1 MDFKYIDI
9 HSHLNLE
16 PLKKDRD
23 AVLRRMHEHEV
34 ATITIGVDY
43 ETSKEAVEIAEAYD
57 FIWAGLGLHPT
68 DNTSEEFDIEK
79 YKELAQNKKVVC
91 IGECGLD
98 YFRDQSEETKIR
110 QKEIF
115 RKHIELALAV
125 DKPLMIHARPSK
137 GTMDAYFDALEILE
151 EHKNALVKGGGN
163 SSALRGNFH
172 FFVGNVEVAKRA
184 LELGFTMS
192 FDGPITFAR
201 DYDEVIKFIPLDFIM
216 AETDAP
222 FAAPVPH
229 RGKTCE
235 PYMVTEIVK
244 KIAEIKGLPES
255 EVESAILAN
264 AKRVFGL

>member
-43 ETSKEAVEIAEAYD
+43 ETSREAVEIAKAYD
-57 FIWAGLGLHPT
+57 FIWAGVGMHPT
-68 DNTSEEFDIEK
+68 DNTSEDFDIEK
-79 YKELAQNKKVVC
+79 YKVLAQNKKVVC

-98 YFRDQSEETKIR
+98 YFRDARDETKIR

-115 RKHIELALAV
+115 KRHIELALQI

-137 GTMDAYFDALEILE
+137 GNMDAYHDVLDILE
-151 EHKNALVKGGGN
+151 EYKNKGGGN
-163 SSALRGNFH
+163 SSAFRGNFH
-172 FFVGNVEVAKRA
+172 FFVGNIEVAKRA

-201 DYDEVIKFIPLDFIM
+201 DYDEVIKFIPLDSIM

-244 KIAEIKGLPES
+244 KIAEIKDLPEE
-255 EVESAILAN
+255 EVREAVLAN
-264 AKRVFGL
+264 AKRVFKI